1 MGSEIVLW
9 RKVYAGFVVRTL
21 GRFPQRTEGWCDK
34 ISFSCYF
41 GFGYYVLVLFWS
53 AEHQMRF
60 PFSGVFSCF
69 SAGRRIQTLERKL
82 KALEDERAR
91 RSTEDALITLR
102 RHLNRPLN
110 TFDRYEAV
118 ELLQSL
124 VRLARNEAHEKA
136 DTYAATL
143 DEVKARADL
152 LHKES
157 LQRLFVGL
165 LGDPV
170 RAKAAKEATSILKS
184 SSGFSAAPLLGFR
197 YTRPKPYENTR
208 CFNCNSFGHMAREC
222 FFNQRPSQFTYRA
235 PRGGFRGGK
244 N

>member
-1 MGSEIVLW
+1 M
-9 RKVYAGFVVRTL
+9 
-21 GRFPQRTEGWCDK
+21 
-34 ISFSCYF
+34 
-41 GFGYYVLVLFWS
+41 
-53 AEHQMRF
+53 
-60 PFSGVFSCF
+60 
-69 SAGRRIQTLERKL
+69 

-91 RSTEDALITLR
+91 RRTADALITLR

-110 TFDRYEAV
+110 MFDRYEVV
-118 ELLQSL
+118 ELFQSL

-136 DTYAATL
+136 DMYAVTL

-152 LHKES
+152 LDKES
-157 LQRLFVGL
+157 LQRRLVGL

-170 RAKAAKEATSILKS
+170 RAEVAKEATSILKS
-184 SSGFSAAPLLGFR
+184 SSGASTAPLRGFR
-197 YTRPKPYENTR
+197 YTRPKPYGNTR
-208 CFNCNSFGHMAREC
+208 CFNCNRFGHMAREC